1 MKKILIY
8 NSGGGLGD
16 SIQLFTLILSL
27 QKHFKS
33 SEFFYL
39 GAHEN
44 HFQGK
49 LKEFNINIKTLDLG
63 LKYFGFRWWHF
74 LVAKK
79 RFIDLE
85 AKKRKEKFVPK
96 TKKKSIDQKLDKID
110 LIIDLQSKLRNTII
124 LNKIP
129 HDHFYSPTY
138 GFKFC
143 TKKAEYSSRDHLE
156 NLSNFLNTNIGISKF
171 SLNNLEEKYKS
182 EAKRLL
188 PDKNYIGFSLTQ
200 GNAYREKSW
209 SIDKFMDLATKID
222 EKNQV
227 PVFFIEKEETELV
240 NEIKSKLPNALFPEH
255 HSDIS
260 CPALVTAL
268 ASRLNLAIS
277 IDNGVMHMMGL
288 ADIPMIVLFGPTDS
302 EKFAPKINSIQILD
316 SKIMYKSKDINSIT
330 VHDVFKLI

>member
-1 MKKILIY
+1 MKKILLY

-74 LVAKK
+74 IVAKK
-79 RFIDLE
+79 RFINLE
-85 AKKRKEKFVPK
+85 AKKREKKFV
-96 TKKKSIDQKLDKID
+96 TKKKSIDQELDKID

-124 LNKIP
+124 LNRIP

-143 TKKAEYSSRDHLE
+143 TKKAEYSSENHLE
-156 NLSNFLNTNIGISKF
+156 NLSNFLNTNIKISKC

-200 GNAYREKSW
+200 GNVYREKSW
-209 SIDKFMDLATKID
+209 STKNFMDLATKIN

-240 NEIKSKLPNALFPEH
+240 NKIKSKLPNALFPEL
-255 HSDIS
+255 HSNIA

-288 ADIPMIVLFGPTDS
+288 ANIPMIVLFGPTDS
-302 EKFAPKINSIQILD
+302 EKFAPKIDSIQILD
-316 SKIMYKSKDINSIT
+316 SKTMYKSKNIDSIT

>member
-1 MKKILIY
+1 MKKILLY

-27 QKHFKS
+27 QNHFKS

-74 LVAKK
+74 LIAKK
-79 RFIDLE
+79 RFIDLN
-85 AKKRKEKFVPK
+85 AKKTKKKFVPK
-96 TKKKSIDQKLDKID
+96 KSSINQELDKMD

-143 TKKAEYSSRDHLE
+143 TKKAEYSSDNHLE

-200 GNAYREKSW
+200 GNIYRKKSW
-209 SIDKFMDLATKID
+209 SMNNFINLATKID
-222 EKNQV
+222 EKNMI
-227 PVFFIEKEETELV
+227 PVFFIEKKETELV
-240 NEIKSKLPNALFPEH
+240 NEIKSKLPHALFPEH
-255 HSDIS
+255 HSNIS

-268 ASRLNLAIS
+268 ASRLKLAIS
-277 IDNGVMHMMGL
+277 IDNGVMHMIGL
-288 ADIPMIVLFGPTDS
+288 ANIPMIVLFGPTDS

-316 SKIMYKSKDINSIT
+316 SKKMYKSKDINRIT
-330 VHDVFKLI
+330 VHDVFQLI

>member
-1 MKKILIY
+1 MKKILLY

-27 QKHFKS
+27 QNHFKS

-79 RFIDLE
+79 RFIDLFT
-85 AKKRKEKFVPK
+85 KKKFVP
-96 TKKKSIDQKLDKID
+96 KKKSIDQELDKID
-110 LIIDLQSKLRNTII
+110 LIIDLQSKLRNTMI

-129 HDHFYSPTY
+129 HDHFYSSTFS
-138 GFKFC
+138 FKFC
-143 TKKAEYSSRDHLE
+143 TKKAEYSSRDHLI
-156 NLSNFLNTNIGISKF
+156 NLDKFLNTNIKVSMF
-171 SLNNLEEKYKS
+171 NLRKLPDEYKT

-188 PDKNYIGFSLTQ
+188 PDNNYIGFSLTQ
-200 GNAYREKSW
+200 GNVYREKSW
-209 SIDKFMDLATKID
+209 SIDNFIDLAIKIK
-222 EKNQV
+222 EKNKV
-227 PVFFIEKEETELV
+227 PVFFIKKEETELV
-240 NEIKSKLPNALFPEH
+240 SQIKSKLPNALFPEH
-255 HSDIS
+255 HSNIS

-268 ASRLNLAIS
+268 ASRLNLAIT

-288 ADIPMIVLFGPTDS
+288 ANIPLIALFGPTDS
-302 EKFAPKINSIQILD
+302 EKFSPKINSIKILD
-316 SKIMYKSKDINSIT
+316 SKIMYKSKNINTIT

>member
-1 MKKILIY
+1 MNKILLY

-27 QKHFKS
+27 QNHFKS

-79 RFIDLE
+79 RFINQDLE
-85 AKKRKEKFVPK
+85 
-96 TKKKSIDQKLDKID
+96 KID

-129 HDHFYSPTY
+129 HHHFYSSTY

-143 TKKAEYSSRDHLE
+143 TKQAEYSSKNHLE
-156 NLSNFLNTNIGISKF
+156 NLSNFLNTNIKISKF
-171 SLNNLEEKYKS
+171 NLKKLPEKYKT

-209 SIDKFMDLATKID
+209 SINNFMELATKIN
-222 EKNQV
+222 EKNKI
-227 PVFFIEKEETELV
+227 PVFFIEKKETELT

-255 HSDIS
+255 HSNIS

-288 ADIPMIVLFGPTDS
+288 AGIPMIVLFGPTDS
-302 EKFAPKINSIQILD
+302 KKFAPKIDSIKILD
-316 SKIMYKSKDINSIT
+316 SKEIYKSQDINMIS

>member
-1 MKKILIY
+1 MKKILLY

-74 LVAKK
+74 IVAKK
-79 RFIDLE
+79 RFINLE
-85 AKKRKEKFVPK
+85 AKKREKKFV
-96 TKKKSIDQKLDKID
+96 TKKKSIDQELDKID

-138 GFKFC
+138 NFKFC
-143 TKKAEYSSRDHLE
+143 TKKTEYSSDNHLE
-156 NLSNFLNTNIGISKF
+156 NLSNFLNTNIRISKF

-200 GNAYREKSW
+200 GNVYREKVGPLKILW
-209 SIDKFMDLATKID
+209 TLLLRLTK
-222 EKNQV
+222 K
-227 PVFFIEKEETELV
+227 
-240 NEIKSKLPNALFPEH
+240 IKYLYFLLKKKKLNWL
-255 HSDIS
+255 I
-260 CPALVTAL
+260 
-268 ASRLNLAIS
+268 RLNLNYLMLCFLS
-277 IDNGVMHMMGL
+277 FTQTLH
-288 ADIPMIVLFGPTDS
+288 VL
-302 EKFAPKINSIQILD
+302 L
-316 SKIMYKSKDINSIT
+316 
-330 VHDVFKLI
+330 L

>member
-16 SIQLFTLILSL
+16 SIQLFNLILSL

-33 SEFFYL
+33 TEFFYL

-44 HFQGK
+44 HFEGK
-49 LKEFNINIKTLDLG
+49 LKEFNINIKSLNIG

-74 LVAKK
+74 LVARKKFINLSEKK
-79 RFIDLE
+79 RLVVRKKTLE
-85 AKKRKEKFVPK
+85 QE
-96 TKKKSIDQKLDKID
+96 LDKID

-129 HDHFYSPTY
+129 HDHFYSSTF

-143 TKKAEYSSRDHLE
+143 TKKAEYSSGEHLK
-156 NLSNFLNTNIGISKF
+156 NLSNFLNTNIRITNFDPS
-171 SLNNLEEKYKS
+171 NLDEKYKL

-200 GNAYREKSW
+200 GNIYRKKSW
-209 SIDKFMDLATKID
+209 PINKFMDLATKID
-222 EKNQV
+222 QKSKV
-227 PVFFIEKEETELV
+227 PVFFISKEEKELV
-240 NEIKSKLPNALFPEH
+240 NEIKFKLPNALFPEH
-255 HSDIS
+255 HSKIA

-288 ADIPMIVLFGPTDS
+288 ANIPMIVLFGPTDS
-302 EKFAPKINSIQILD
+302 KKFAPKINSIQILD
-316 SKIMYKSKDINSIT
+316 SKKMYNSKDINSIT

>member
-74 LVAKK
+74 LVAKR
-79 RFIDLE
+79 RFINLE
-85 AKKRKEKFVPK
+85 EKKREKKFI

-143 TKKAEYSSRDHLE
+143 TKKAEYSSENHLK

-209 SIDKFMDLATKID
+209 SINKFMDLATKID

-227 PVFFIEKEETELV
+227 PVFFIKKEETELV
-240 NEIKSKLPNALFPEH
+240 NKIKSKIPNALFPEH

-268 ASRLNLAIS
+268 ASRLNLAIT
-277 IDNGVMHMMGL
+277 IDNGVMHMIGI
-288 ADIPMIVLFGPTDS
+288 ANIPMIVLFGPTNS
-302 EKFAPKINSIQILD
+302 EKFAPKIDSIKILD
-316 SKIMYKSKDINSIT
+316 SKLMHKSDDINSIT
-330 VHDVFKLI
+330 VHDVYKHI

>member
-1 MKKILIY
+1 MNKILLY

-27 QKHFKS
+27 QNHFKS

-39 GAHEN
+39 GSHEN

-79 RFIDLE
+79 RFINQDLE
-85 AKKRKEKFVPK
+85 
-96 TKKKSIDQKLDKID
+96 KID

-129 HDHFYSPTY
+129 HHHFYSSTY

-143 TKKAEYSSRDHLE
+143 TKQAEYSSKNHLE

-209 SIDKFMDLATKID
+209 SINNFMELATKIN
-222 EKNQV
+222 EKNKI
-227 PVFFIEKEETELV
+227 PVFFIEKKETELT

-255 HSDIS
+255 HSNIS

-288 ADIPMIVLFGPTDS
+288 AGIPMIVLFGPTDS
-302 EKFAPKINSIQILD
+302 KKFAPKIDSIKILD
-316 SKIMYKSKDINSIT
+316 SKEIYKSQDINMIS

>member
-1 MKKILIY
+1 MKKILLY

-16 SIQLFTLILSL
+16 SIQLFDLILSL
-27 QKHFKS
+27 QNHFKS

-49 LKEFNINIKTLDLG
+49 LKEFKINIKTLDLD

-79 RFIDLE
+79 RFFDLS
-85 AKKRKEKFVPK
+85 AKKRFV
-96 TKKKSIDQKLDKID
+96 TKKRSIDQELDKID

-129 HDHFYSPTY
+129 HDHFYSSTY

-143 TKKAEYSSRDHLE
+143 TKKAEYSPGEHLK

-171 SLNNLEEKYKS
+171 NPNNLDEKYKS

-188 PDKNYIGFSLTQ
+188 PDKNYVGFSLTQ
-200 GNAYREKSW
+200 GNVYREKSW
-209 SIDKFMDLATKID
+209 SINNFLNLATKID
-222 EKNQV
+222 EKSQI
-227 PVFFIEKEETELV
+227 PVFFIEKEETELIH
-240 NEIKSKLPNALFPEH
+240 EIKSKLPKALFPEH
-255 HSDIS
+255 HSNIA

-288 ADIPMIVLFGPTDS
+288 ANIPMIVLFGPTDS

-316 SKIMYKSKDINSIT
+316 SKTMYKSKNINTIT

>member
-1 MKKILIY
+1 MKKILLY

-16 SIQLFTLILSL
+16 SIQLFSIILSL
-27 QKHFKS
+27 QKHFNS

-49 LKEFNINIKTLDLG
+49 LKEFNINIKTLNLG
-63 LKYFGFRWWHF
+63 LEYFGFRWWHF
-74 LVAKK
+74 LV
-79 RFIDLE
+79 
-85 AKKRKEKFVPK
+85 
-96 TKKKSIDQKLDKID
+96 TKKKFMNQDLEKID
-110 LIIDLQSKLRNTII
+110 LIIDLQSKIRNTII
-124 LNKIP
+124 LKKIP
-129 HDHFYSPTY
+129 HKHFYSSTY

-143 TKKAEYSSRDHLE
+143 TKKAEYTSGEHLK

-171 SLNNLEEKYKS
+171 NLNILEDKFIS

-200 GNAYREKSW
+200 GNVYREKSW
-209 SIDKFMDLATKID
+209 AINNFMDLATKID
-222 EKNQV
+222 EKNKV
-227 PVFFIEKEETELV
+227 PVFFIEKKETELA
-240 NEIKSKLPNALFPEH
+240 NKIKSKLPNALFPEH
-255 HSDIS
+255 HSKIS

-268 ASRLNLAIS
+268 SSRLSLAIS

-288 ADIPMIVLFGPTDS
+288 ANIPMIVLFGPTDS
-302 EKFAPKINSIQILD
+302 KKFAPKIDSIQVLD
-316 SKIMYKSKDINSIT
+316 SKMMYKSKDINSIT